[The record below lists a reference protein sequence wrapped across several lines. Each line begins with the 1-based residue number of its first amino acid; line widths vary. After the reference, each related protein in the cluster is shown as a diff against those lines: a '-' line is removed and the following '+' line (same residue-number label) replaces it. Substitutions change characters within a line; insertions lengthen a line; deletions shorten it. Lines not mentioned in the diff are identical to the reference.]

1 MDHNTFTDYMKL
13 EEKTLDKYQAE
24 SAKTFGK
31 TFKVSVEL
39 KEQYKK
45 KMGETP
51 IMYARDDYFNYIK
64 KANDE
69 VLATYDIK
77 KRPKSVDSKFN
88 RKSSFEIGR
97 GIG

>member
-51 IMYARDDYFNYIK
+51 IM
-64 KANDE
+64 
-69 VLATYDIK
+69 
-77 KRPKSVDSKFN
+77 
-88 RKSSFEIGR
+88 
-97 GIG
+97 